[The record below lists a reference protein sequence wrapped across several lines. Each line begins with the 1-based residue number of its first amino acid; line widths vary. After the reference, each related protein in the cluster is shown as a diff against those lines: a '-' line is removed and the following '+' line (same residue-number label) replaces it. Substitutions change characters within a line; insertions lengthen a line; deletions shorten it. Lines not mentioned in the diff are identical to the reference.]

1 MNSVLDVPK
10 VYQEFWDSWAQRKQ
24 TLVAAYHDQR
34 VSFVPNLLPEQA
46 VQLTVEETLG
56 ILSRQLGARL
66 GDALQN
72 ADPGLPASAMPRSIR
87 SPVLDQPDG
96 SWLKLSNMVGINV
109 RTIGSFWNVIKY
121 ALTLPQAQDA
131 IHLLPIWE
139 PGVVGSLYG
148 ISSWF
153 INSEFFSEEL
163 AKACPELDTVERQL
177 KAVVNLLHAM
187 GKAVGMDVIPHT
199 DRFSEIALAQP
210 HYFEWL
216 QREDTEI
223 VDHSEHLH
231 EKVQDRIMDFL
242 LANGPAVPGDD
253 VPTSREDFFSEGFP
267 EDKRSCILFGRPEDR
282 SRRSERR
289 NQLVRHL
296 YAYGYEPVPATMAP
310 PYRGMKVDV
319 ATTYTDSQGLV
330 WRDYFITEPQSMSRV
345 FGPLGRYKLYGR
357 LEDNANWEVDFSSPR
372 KEVWAYICGKYYD
385 VQRRY
390 GFDFM
395 RGDMAHVQ
403 MRPEGVP
410 EVVDEYYDILR
421 AVKNHIQGEKG
432 VSHFGYFA
440 ETFLAARNV
449 MVYGDEVDHL
459 EASDA
464 DTTLG
469 DLQSTCVGSPLF
481 LLRFRQY
488 HDLLT
493 TRSFAPNF
501 TIITGDKDDPRF
513 DEYYLK
519 GNEVRLFIA
528 FFLTDMPSYTALGFE
543 TRDVHYRPAPNE
555 HYTKLYVFQESS
567 GPKATAGPYVWG
579 RNGSQFHVV
588 TRLRLYVDQMFHHV
602 RGRPTQWLIH
612 PDPSGENRHIAW
624 TQKDGRADYLFVA
637 NTDTER
643 GIQNFNIPR
652 IPNLDG
658 NELLEYDFS
667 TTDSVLGRDKRLTFQ
682 GKGYKVMKL
691 AAGEGR
697 VYRVVHRT

>member
-1 MNSVLDVPK
+1 MLDVPK
-10 VYQEFWDSWAQRKQ
+10 VYREFWDCWEGHKQ
-24 TLVAAYHDQR
+24 ALVAAYHDRR

-46 VQLTVEETLG
+46 VQLTAEDTLG
-56 ILSRQLGARL
+56 ILSRRLGARL
-66 GDALQN
+66 GDALQS
-72 ADPGLPASAMPRSIR
+72 ADPDLSASAMPESIR
-87 SPVLDQPDG
+87 SPVVEQPDG
-96 SWLKLSNMVGINV
+96 SWLKVSNMVGVNV
-109 RTIGSFWNVIKY
+109 RTIGSFWNVVKY

-148 ISSWF
+148 MSSWS

-163 AKACPELDTVERQL
+163 AEACPELDTVERQL
-177 KAVVNLLHAM
+177 KAVINLLHAM

-210 HYFEWL
+210 QFFEWL

-223 VDHSEHLH
+223 ADHSEHLH
-231 EKVQDRIMDFL
+231 EKVQDRILDFL
-242 LANGPAVPGDD
+242 WAYGPAVPGDD
-253 VPTSREDFFSEGFP
+253 EPTSREELFSEAFP
-267 EDKRSCILFGRPEDR
+267 EERRSRLLFGRPEDR
-282 SRRSERR
+282 SGRSERR

-310 PYRGMKVDV
+310 PYRGMKVDERT
-319 ATTYTDSQGLV
+319 AYTDSQGLV
-330 WRDYFITEPQSMSRV
+330 WRDYSISEPQSMSRV
-345 FGPLGRYKLYGR
+345 FGPLARYKLYGR
-357 LEDNANWEVDFSSPR
+357 LEDNAHWAIDFDSPR
-372 KEVWAYICGKYYD
+372 REVWAYICEKYYD
-385 VQRRY
+385 VQDRY

-410 EVVDEYYDILR
+410 EIVDDFYDILR
-421 AVKNHIQGEKG
+421 AVKSYIQWEKG
-432 VSHFGYFA
+432 ASYFGYFA

-449 MVYGDEVDHL
+449 MVYGDEIDHL

-469 DLQSTCVGSPLF
+469 DLQSTCVGSPVF
-481 LLRFRQY
+481 LLRLRQY
-488 HDLLT
+488 YDLLT
-493 TRSFAPNF
+493 TRSFAPSF
-501 TIITGDKDDPRF
+501 TVITGDKDDPRF

-519 GNEVRLFIA
+519 GNAVRLFMA

-543 TRDVHYRPAPNE
+543 TRDVHYQPAPNE

-567 GPKATAGPYVWG
+567 GPKATSGPYVWG
-579 RNGSQFHVV
+579 RNGLQFHAV
-588 TRLRLYVDQMFHHV
+588 TRLRLYVDQMFHQIK
-602 RGRPTQWLIH
+602 GRPSQWLIP

-624 TQKDGRADYLFVA
+624 TQKDGKADYVFVA

-643 GIQNFNIPR
+643 GLYNFNVPR

-658 NELLEYDFS
+658 DELLEVDFS
-667 TTDSVLGRDKRLTFQ
+667 TTDPIPERDRRLTFQ
-682 GKGYKVMKL
+682 GKGYRVTNL